1 MKTFGEAIE
10 AVGII
15 QTKLLR
21 ISAESHEMQVKSDCD
36 LALDEVVPLS
46 AFLVDRL
53 HKDPVESAKQTE
65 GE

>member
-15 QTKLLR
+15 QAKLLR
-21 ISAESHEMQVKSDCD
+21 IGAESHEAQVKSDCE
-36 LALDEVVPLS
+36 LALDEVAPLS

-53 HKDPVESAKQTE
+53 HNDPAESAKQTE